1 MKAKAH
7 LKKIKNAKATLP
19 LKQSKT
25 TQNKLSETEDMILLR
40 LYDSNQTSSIPI
52 YRLLKQAGLQ
62 QYTR

>member
-19 LKQSKT
+19 LKQPKT